1 MASSAGS
8 VINRATWVQRLQRD
22 GKGGSTV
29 GFHGL
34 TPLSDDEQHATRVLI
49 AGPNLTIDRT
59 LTIEELRPG
68 EVLRFHGAEV
78 TPGGKG
84 VNVARVARALG
95 VPALLVGFTP
105 GRTGAAAAEL
115 IADEGLHLR
124 PVPTDGEMRSAAV
137 IIERSGRVTV
147 MNEPGPSIGPE
158 DWERYEAAVVRG
170 LAGHS
175 VLVCS
180 GSVPPGTPPDGYA
193 RLTKLAATVGAV
205 AVVDA
210 TGPVLDAALQSAP
223 AVVSPNL
230 PEAEGL
236 LYGRADETVE
246 VGQLDEVQSRA
257 EKAAAELVRRGARA
271 AVVTA
276 GAAGAAVA
284 DGRAVSW
291 HSAHAVTVRN
301 PIGAGDALVGGLAA
315 ALECGDALGRAVI
328 AGLATAAASVET
340 AVAGAIDPARASELE
355 LAATPPEL
363 VADGTACSA
372 WHPTSRRR

>member
-1 MASSAGS
+1 
-8 VINRATWVQRLQRD
+8 
-22 GKGGSTV
+22 
-29 GFHGL
+29 
-34 TPLSDDEQHATRVLI
+34 VLI

-68 EVLRFHGAEV
+68 EVLRFDGAAV

-124 PVPTDGEMRSAAV
+124 PVPTGGELRSAAV
-137 IIERSGRVTV
+137 ILERSGRVTV

-158 DWERYEAAVVRG
+158 DWERYEMAVARG
-170 LAGHS
+170 LEGHGA
-175 VLVCS
+175 LVCS

-193 RLTKLAATVGAV
+193 RLTELAAGVGAV
-205 AVVDA
+205 AIVDA
-210 TGPVLDAALQSAP
+210 AGPVLEAALQTAP
-223 AVVSPNL
+223 AVVCPNL
-230 PEAEGL
+230 AEAEGV
-236 LYGRADETVE
+236 LYGRTDETVDAGQPGE
-246 VGQLDEVQSRA
+246 VRSRA
-257 EKAAAELVRRGARA
+257 ASAAAELVRRGARA

-291 HSAHAVTVRN
+291 YSAHAVTVRN
-301 PIGAGDALVGGLAA
+301 PIGAGDALVGGLASALERGA
-315 ALECGDALGRAVI
+315 ALPRAVT

-340 AVAGAIDPARASELE
+340 AVAGLIDPARATELE
-355 LAATPPEL
+355 VATAPPQP
-363 VADGTACSA
+363 VTG
-372 WHPTSRRR
+372 